1 MPHTKKVVDDIDED
15 DSEYED
21 SESSSMSDDETSSE
35 EEITLDDEDAED
47 DIDEE
52 IEEEAVE
59 EIEEEIDDV
68 EDEAEAKEIED
79 AIDYT
84 EESDLKG
91 IKKRTLDIQFYKVG
105 STYNGYK
112 YNNMEEQSCREAM
125 KQLFV
130 EILESVKNAETF
142 EKYVWLNS
150 INRKPILKYYIEN
163 CRLLFDYLYE
173 FKKEGSVHSFSNKKK
188 MRLSDILDLV
198 KKNQVNYQSP
208 FYNAYSDEIKK
219 EIKKIQ
225 MPIEVLEGLF
235 TCPKC
240 QCKQTHHYAVQ
251 LRSAD
256 EPMTVFIHCLNKF
269 CKYKW
274 RKG

>member
-1 MPHTKKVVDDIDED
+1 MTHTKKIIDDIDED
-15 DSEYED
+15 ESDYEESD
-21 SESSSMSDDETSSE
+21 SSSMSDESESE

-47 DIDEE
+47 DVDEE
-52 IEEEAVE
+52 IEEDVIE

-68 EDEAEAKEIED
+68 EDEAEANEIED
-79 AIDYT
+79 AIDLT

-112 YNNMEEQSCREAM
+112 YNNMEEQSCREKM
-125 KQLFV
+125 KQLFM

-142 EKYVWLNS
+142 EKYARLNS
-150 INRKPILKYYIEN
+150 FDRKPALKYYVEH

-173 FKKEGSVHSFSNKKK
+173 FKREGSIQPFSNKKK
-188 MRLSDILDLV
+188 LRLSDILDLV
-198 KKNQVNYQSP
+198 KKNQINYQSP
-208 FYNAYSDEIKK
+208 FYDAYRDEVKK

-240 QCKQTHHYAVQ
+240 QGKQTHHYAVQ